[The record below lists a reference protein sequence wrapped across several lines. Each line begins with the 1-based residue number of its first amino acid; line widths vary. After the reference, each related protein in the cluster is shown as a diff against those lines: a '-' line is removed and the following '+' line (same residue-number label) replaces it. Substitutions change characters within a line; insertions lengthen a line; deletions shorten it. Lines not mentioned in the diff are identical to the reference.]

1 MSLNPMTRHRF
12 QTVLLAVAF
21 VVLSLPWRPA
31 AAAVFNPETF
41 TLDNGMQVVV
51 VANHRVPVVVHMVWY
66 KVGSADE
73 VAGKS
78 GLAHL
83 FEHLMF
89 KGTPSFPYGE
99 FSDIVARN
107 GGQENAF
114 TSTDYTGYY
123 QVIAKDRLETVMEME
138 ADRMTNLVLTP
149 EQVEPERQVVLE
161 ERRMR
166 VENNPRAILQ
176 EHVGATLFLNHPYR
190 RPIIGWEHEIRGLTM
205 DDITAFY
212 RKWYEPNNAILVVAG
227 DITAEEVRPLAEK
240 YYGAIPRG
248 PDIERVRPTEPPQRA
263 ERRVILRDARV
274 RQPSWSRIYVSPSYF
289 YGDRDQIH
297 ALEVLSSILGG
308 GSTSRL
314 YRQLVVENKLAVSA
328 GAYYSPR
335 DFGPARF
342 GIYAS
347 PRPGVS
353 TEELEAAVDKV
364 IADVVAEGVTEQE
377 VERAKNQILAGA
389 VYARDSLQAGARVLG
404 SALATGMT
412 IDDVESWP
420 DRISE
425 VTSEQ
430 VGEALREALVPGH
443 SVTAELL
450 PEGSGGQEARLP

>member
-1 MSLNPMTRHRF
+1 MPLNPVQRLRF
-12 QTVLLAVAF
+12 QMFLLTVAF
-21 VVLSLPWRPA
+21 VVLSLPWRSA
-31 AAAVFNPETF
+31 TAAVFNPETF

-73 VAGKS
+73 PPGKS
-78 GLAHL
+78 GMAHL

-89 KGTPSFPYGE
+89 KGTPSFPDGE
-99 FSDIVARN
+99 FSEIVARN

-114 TSTDYTGYY
+114 TSTDYTAYY
-123 QVIAKDRLETVMEME
+123 QVIAKDRLETVMRME

-166 VENNPRAILQ
+166 VENDPGSILQ
-176 EHVGATLFLNHPYR
+176 EHVGAALFMNHPYQ
-190 RPIIGWEHEIRGLTM
+190 RPVIGWEHEIRALTM

-212 RKWYEPNNAILVVAG
+212 RQWYEPNNAILVVAG
-227 DITAEEVRPLAEK
+227 DITVDEVRPLAEK

-274 RQPSWSRIYVSPSYF
+274 RQPSWSRLYVSPSYF
-289 YGDRDQIH
+289 YGDRKHIH
-297 ALEVLSSILGG
+297 ALEVLSNVLGG
-308 GSTSRL
+308 GATSRL
-314 YRQLVVENKLAVSA
+314 YRQLVVETKLAVAA

-342 GIYAS
+342 GVYAS

-353 TEELEAAVDKV
+353 SEELEAAVNKV
-364 IADVVAEGVTEQE
+364 LADLAAEGVTEQE

-389 VYARDSLQAGARVLG
+389 VYARDSLRAGAQVLG
-404 SALATGMT
+404 AALATGMT
-412 IDDVESWP
+412 IDDVETWP

-425 VTSEQ
+425 VTPAA
-430 VGEALREALVPGH
+430 VDEAMRDVLVSGH

-450 PEGSGGQEARLP
+450 PEKPGGQEARLP